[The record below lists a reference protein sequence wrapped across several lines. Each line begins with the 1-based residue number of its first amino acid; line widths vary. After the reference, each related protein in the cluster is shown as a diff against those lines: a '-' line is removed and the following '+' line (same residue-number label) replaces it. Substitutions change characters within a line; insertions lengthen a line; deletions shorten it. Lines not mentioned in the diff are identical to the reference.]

1 MVSWFVAKR
10 KQPKK
15 AIKSDWMPFG
25 RSKGTCTYMYEFI
38 NVIAEH
44 LNKGNTA
51 NSFCVCQ
58 PEINMVA
65 WQW

>member
-1 MVSWFVAKR
+1 MVSWLVAKR
-10 KQPKK
+10 KQ

-25 RSKGTCTYMYEFI
+25 RSKGTCTYMYEII

-51 NSFCVCQ
+51 NSFRVCQ
-58 PEINMVA
+58 P
-65 WQW
+65 